1 MKAILI
7 MTSMSSPRSRVDT
20 SCLIL
25 KEREELWLLVAMVV
39 GVWLVLLGGGAS
51 LVGFLLFDSGLDV
64 PLSVSP

>member
-7 MTSMSSPRSRVDT
+7 MTSMLSPRSRVDT
-20 SCLIL
+20 LCPIL